1 MKTAKTS
8 LLSAVLIV
16 IVSTI
21 SSINASA
28 QNNEDVFEAYRNHV
42 NSLFNERK
50 QANEK
55 IFRSYRDSINN
66 EFSKYLERRWEEMS
80 LSKSFP
86 NPFKP
91 EPEPVVDNTPVTSST
106 PLPHVEP
113 KPEPAPEPT
122 PVAPV
127 IETAP
132 APAPAPA
139 PTPVPTPAPSPAEQT
154 FKFDFFGAI
163 CKVNLPSSKTFM
175 VQSTSK
181 EDISAAWKTI
191 SSGEYDAF
199 INDCTQ
205 YRKNLKLCDWGTYQF
220 VREASKAYF
229 GNPDSNEAAMF
240 QMYALSQLGYKLRL
254 CKQNNRLISVIAF
267 QEKIFA
273 VPYLTIDDTE
283 FYFLGPKL
291 TDTSIQLCDF
301 SFPDEKRASMRVNTL
316 PNLPAKAT
324 PKRSIK
330 SRAYPN
336 VTASIS
342 VNSNLINFMD
352 TYPCCSWELFAEASL
367 SQNVKDQLYPSLKKT
382 IAGLSEKDAAN
393 ILLNLI
399 QTGFEYKTD
408 GDQFGR
414 EKTFFGDEPFFYP
427 YCDCEDRSILFAIL
441 VKDLMNLDVVLL
453 DYPTHIATAVCFNEN
468 IAGDYFDIDGKKYI
482 ICDPTYIG
490 APIGKSMPDMLK
502 LEANIL
508 RIR

>member
-28 QNNEDVFEAYRNHV
+28 QNNEDVFEAYRKHV

-127 IETAP
+127 IETTP

-191 SSGEYDAF
+191 SS
-199 INDCTQ
+199 
-205 YRKNLKLCDWGTYQF
+205 
-220 VREASKAYF
+220 
-229 GNPDSNEAAMF
+229 DS
-240 QMYALSQLGYKLRL
+240 LRL
-254 CKQNNRLISVIAF
+254 LSAGERVKILKDKLDIRDLTPLQIAEYAQSDMFWSICKI
-267 QEKIFA
+267 
-273 VPYLTIDDTE
+273 
-283 FYFLGPKL
+283 
-291 TDTSIQLCDF
+291 
-301 SFPDEKRASMRVNTL
+301 
-316 PNLPAKAT
+316 
-324 PKRSIK
+324 
-330 SRAYPN
+330 
-336 VTASIS
+336 
-342 VNSNLINFMD
+342 
-352 TYPCCSWELFAEASL
+352 
-367 SQNVKDQLYPSLKKT
+367 
-382 IAGLSEKDAAN
+382 
-393 ILLNLI
+393 
-399 QTGFEYKTD
+399 
-408 GDQFGR
+408 
-414 EKTFFGDEPFFYP
+414 
-427 YCDCEDRSILFAIL
+427 
-441 VKDLMNLDVVLL
+441 
-453 DYPTHIATAVCFNEN
+453 THIAIDPNIDGFDVRSQRNFPWQEKEFVSAYGVLN
-468 IAGDYFDIDGKKYI
+468 IAPSWLKKLDVSDRQAI
-482 ICDPTYIG
+482 RKI
-490 APIGKSMPDMLK
+490 AK
-502 LEANIL
+502 NIAKDEE
-508 RIR
+508 